1 MGLGSELG
9 LCNGQFSNVAWKI
22 LGIKGVTWMGIIKFI
37 WCRVPAFFIPL
48 LNLK

>member
-9 LCNGQFSNVAWKI
+9 PCNSQFSNVAWKI
-22 LGIKGVTWMGIIKFI
+22 LGIKGVTCMGKITSI
-37 WCRVPAFFIPL
+37 WCRVPAFIIPL